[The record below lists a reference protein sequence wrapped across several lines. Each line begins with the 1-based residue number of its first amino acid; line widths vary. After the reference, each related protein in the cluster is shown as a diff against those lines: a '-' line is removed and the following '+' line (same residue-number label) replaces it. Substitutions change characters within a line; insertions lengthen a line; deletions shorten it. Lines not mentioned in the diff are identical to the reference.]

1 MWTLIKGKAFL
12 PKTSLRQIQLLYDV
26 EKNAK
31 AKLRL
36 LAAIHRKNGKSI
48 DEIAYLLSKS
58 RRTIH
63 GLLTRFQERGIDG
76 KDSIKQSGR
85 PATMTLK
92 QRKNLVKDLERGP
105 PHNPSGLWTTK
116 DIKKLLKR
124 KYHVEFVKQHV
135 WRLLVSLGFS
145 MQRPR
150 KRHYQRPSDEE
161 ITQFKKKLNER
172 HDTTVRKDLLWARKM
187 RQPSG
192 SSPSLQEH
200 GLDEEVT
207 RL

>member
-1 MWTLIKGKAFL
+1 MWRLTKGSGFL
-12 PKTSLRQIQLLYDV
+12 PQISSKRLQTAYNQ

-36 LAAIHRKNGKSI
+36 LSAVHRKRGRSI

-58 RRTIH
+58 RRTVH
-63 GLLTRFQERGIDG
+63 GWLTRLQERGIGG

-85 PATMTLK
+85 PATMTLT
-92 QRKNLVKDLERGP
+92 QRRSLVNDLERGP
-105 PHNPSGLWTTK
+105 PHNASGLWTTK
-116 DIKKLLKR
+116 ELRKLLKR
-124 KYHVEFVKQHV
+124 KYHVEFVNQHI

-161 ITQFKKKLNER
+161 IALFKKKLGEKR
-172 HDTTVRKDLLWARKM
+172 STIERKDLLWVRRMK
-187 RQPSG
+187 
-192 SSPSLQEH
+192 
-200 GLDEEVT
+200 
-207 RL
+207 RLSV